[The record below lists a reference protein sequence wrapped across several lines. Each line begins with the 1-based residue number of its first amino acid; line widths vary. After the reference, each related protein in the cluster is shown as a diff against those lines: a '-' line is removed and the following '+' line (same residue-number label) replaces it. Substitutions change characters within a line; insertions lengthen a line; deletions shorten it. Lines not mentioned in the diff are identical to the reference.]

1 MRRNTHYLNFASLEL
16 VVRQMKDREIN
27 VEGTII
33 ITRMYGTNQVHFFP
47 NFKSLCEI
55 FFPIHIAYAN
65 YGFLECSYE
74 LS

>member
-1 MRRNTHYLNFASLEL
+1 
-16 VVRQMKDREIN
+16 MKDREIN